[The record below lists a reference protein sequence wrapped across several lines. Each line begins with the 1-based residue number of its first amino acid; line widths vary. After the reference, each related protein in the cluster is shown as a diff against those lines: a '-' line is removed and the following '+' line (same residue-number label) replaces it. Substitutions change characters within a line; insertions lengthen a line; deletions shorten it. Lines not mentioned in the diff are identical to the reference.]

1 MRPGDRLLSRLRDIV
16 YYGDRAKETVRN
28 RQFAEMES
36 VEIDA
41 LCYLVLIVTEAA
53 LRALA
58 LDPQIATRHG
68 EIPWHEIRGTGNR
81 LRHGY
86 ATLDRQEF
94 VKSAVADGAQVVTG
108 GELIELDNGNLL
120 QPTVLTNFNEGM
132 AVMRDEV
139 FIPVL
144 PLRRSAVSTKAI
156 ERANDSTYGLTSSIY
171 TTNLNS
177 ALRAIN
183 ELEFG
188 ETYVNRENF
197 EAMQGFHAGMR
208 RSGIGGADGEHGLY
222 VSHLNGDEMVLGV

>member
-108 GELIELDNGNLL
+108 GELIELDNGNFL

-156 ERANDSTYGLTSSIY
+156 ERANDSTYGLP
-171 TTNLNS
+171 
-177 ALRAIN
+177 
-183 ELEFG
+183 
-188 ETYVNRENF
+188 
-197 EAMQGFHAGMR
+197 R
-208 RSGIGGADGEHGLY
+208 RSIRRISTRRCVPSTNSSLVRRTSIARTSRRCKASMPVCVVPESAARTASTACTL
-222 VSHLNGDEMVLGV
+222 VT

>member
-86 ATLDRQEF
+86 ATLDRQVVHE
-94 VKSAVADGAQVVTG
+94 VVESGQIDQLLDVA
-108 GELIELDNGNLL
+108 
-120 QPTVLTNFNEGM
+120 
-132 AVMRDEV
+132 
-139 FIPVL
+139 
-144 PLRRSAVSTKAI
+144 RS
-156 ERANDSTYGLTSSIY
+156 
-171 TTNLNS
+171 
-177 ALRAIN
+177 
-183 ELEFG
+183 ELE
-188 ETYVNRENF
+188 
-197 EAMQGFHAGMR
+197 R
-208 RSGIGGADGEHGLY
+208 RGA
-222 VSHLNGDEMVLGV
+222 